1 MAAPRESPVASSG
14 RQLAHR
20 GAADQD
26 CFCDRAGLVNGD
38 DSPTSRSILLSVVGT
53 PPQDADCGG
62 RDAPKLYLGL
72 DRAMGKSE
80 LIPSVV
86 PARDVTPSP
95 KGAGSY

>member
-1 MAAPRESPVASSG
+1 MCWSASM
-14 RQLAHR
+14 RTICH
-20 GAADQD
+20 
-26 CFCDRAGLVNGD
+26 FCDRAGLVNGD
-38 DSPTSRSILLSVVGT
+38 DGPTSRSILLFVVGA

-72 DRAMGKSE
+72 NRAMGKSE

-95 KGAGSY
+95 KGAGSQW